1 VENRASGPDTG
12 ELAPATDSA
21 LTSGSIPASDPAP
34 ASGPAR
40 GTPTAS
46 SGGSLPA
53 ATATRRGDSVLFHFT
68 LLGCYLLAGVAAT
81 WPRPSYLAGRIPAT
95 VDQSSY
101 VWSFWWVAHQIAHL
115 GNPWFTSHMA
125 APVGTQLG
133 YDTLMPLAG
142 AVLAPVTWLAGP
154 SAAYNLL
161 TILVPGLCCYAA
173 YRAARLW
180 LSTRLGAITA
190 GAFYGL
196 ATMLLYQ
203 DWYHINIAA
212 GAVFLPLT
220 LEAAIRLRRRP
231 RLLTAI
237 MLGVIIGAGAL
248 VNQESAVIAA
258 LVALAV
264 LVDWLVRD
272 RSLAHLG
279 LALVAGLAG
288 LVVASPQ
295 LIAMA
300 AQLRG
305 GAADVSA
312 HTLASWDMAFG
323 APLTTLF
330 TPSPRLADF
339 GLGGL
344 AHFYQFS
351 QPREGIPT
359 FGVVLPLLALL
370 GLVVSWRRR
379 SAWLLA
385 LGWLVAAALAL
396 GPFLIVGSHRY
407 TPLAVYWDGEH
418 MSALLPYTWFVR
430 IPGLA
435 AFREADRLALLGLL
449 PAALLAG
456 RAVEWLAR
464 RSRPLVI
471 LVLALAVLEA
481 GYPGYHGIRS
491 IPTAAGSVVAPIA
504 ADHSSSIVV
513 DIPFG
518 LRGGV
523 AFYGREVSPQALVT
537 ATADGHPRAVSVT
550 SWVSRPTVFAIGAHP
565 FYGCLV
571 GAEKDAP
578 CTPAQL
584 PAARRDALRMG
595 VGWAIVWRPTILVG
609 PYLRDLGFRLDRR
622 KGLVSLYRLPRPPG
636 QAG

>member
-1 VENRASGPDTG
+1 MAEPPMAPAAGHGTD
-12 ELAPATDSA
+12 ELAPGPGSA
-21 LTSGSIPASDPAP
+21 LAGDPAGGHVP
-34 ASGPAR
+34 APGKGSGPGPDPAR
-40 GTPTAS
+40 GA
-46 SGGSLPA
+46 GS
-53 ATATRRGDSVLFHFT
+53 TRRGRPVLFHLA
-68 LLGCYLLAGVAAT
+68 LLACYLLAGVVAS
-81 WPRPSYLAGRIPAT
+81 WPRPAYLAGRIPAT

-115 GNPWFTSHMA
+115 GNPWFTGHMA

-142 AVLAPVTWLAGP
+142 AVLAPVTWLFGP
-154 SAAYNLL
+154 SAAYSLL
-161 TILVPGLCCYAA
+161 TILAPGLCCYAA

-180 LSTRLGAITA
+180 LSTQLGAITA
-190 GAFYGL
+190 GALYGL
-196 ATMLLYQ
+196 ATMLVYQ

-212 GAVFLPLT
+212 GAVFLPLA

-231 RLLTAI
+231 RIRAAI
-237 MLGVIIGAGAL
+237 VLGVVIGAGAL
-248 VNQESAVIAA
+248 VNQESAVIAG

-264 LVDWLVRD
+264 LVDWLARD
-272 RSLAHLG
+272 RALRHLG
-279 LALVAGLAG
+279 LAAVAAAAAV
-288 LVVASPQ
+288 VVASPQ
-295 LIAMA
+295 IIAMA

-330 TPSPRLADF
+330 TPSPRLAAY
-339 GLGGL
+339 GLTGL
-344 AHFYQFS
+344 AHIYQYGP
-351 QPREGIPT
+351 PREGIPT
-359 FGVVLPLLALL
+359 FGVVLPVLAVL
-370 GLVVSWRRR
+370 GLAVSWRRR
-379 SAWLLA
+379 GAWLLA
-385 LGWLVAAALAL
+385 IGWLLAAALAL
-396 GPFLIVGSHRY
+396 GPFLIIGSHRY
-407 TPLAVYWDGEH
+407 TPLAVLWDDEH

-456 RAVEWLAR
+456 SAVEWLAR

-471 LVLALAVLEA
+471 LALALAALEA
-481 GYPGYHGIRS
+481 GYPGYHGIKT
-491 IPTAAGSVVAPIA
+491 IPTSAGRVDAPIA
-504 ADHSSSIVV
+504 ADHSGSIVV

-550 SWVSRPTVFAIGAHP
+550 SWVSRPTVFAISAHP

-595 VGWAIVWRPTILVG
+595 VGWAIVWKPTILVG
-609 PYLRDLGFRLDRR
+609 PYLRDLGFTVDRR
-622 KGLVSLYRLPRPPG
+622 TGGVSVYRLPRLPG

>member
-1 VENRASGPDTG
+1 MDNRASGPDTD

-21 LTSGSIPASDPAP
+21 LTSG
-34 ASGPAR
+34 GP
-40 GTPTAS
+40 P
-46 SGGSLPA
+46 PA
-53 ATATRRGDSVLFHFT
+53 AAATRRGHPVLFHLT
-68 LLGCYLLAGVAAT
+68 LLACYLLAGVVAS

-161 TILVPGLCCYAA
+161 TILAPGLCCYAA

-180 LSTRLGAITA
+180 LSTQLGAITA
-190 GAFYGL
+190 GALYGL

-212 GAVFLPLT
+212 GAVFLPLA

-231 RLLTAI
+231 RLRTAI
-237 MLGVIIGAGAL
+237 VLGAVIGAGAL

-258 LVALAV
+258 VVALAV

-279 LALVAGLAG
+279 LAAVAGLAAV
-288 LVVASPQ
+288 VVASPQ
-295 LIAMA
+295 IIAMA

-330 TPSPRLADF
+330 TPSPRLSGY

-344 AHFYQFS
+344 AHLYQFS

-359 FGVVLPLLALL
+359 FGVMLPLLALL
-370 GLVVSWRRR
+370 GLAVNWRRR

-385 LGWLVAAALAL
+385 IGWLLAAALAL
-396 GPFLIVGSHRY
+396 GPFLIVGS
-407 TPLAVYWDGEH
+407 
-418 MSALLPYTWFVR
+418 VR
-430 IPGLA
+430 C
-435 AFREADRLALLGLL
+435 
-449 PAALLAG
+449 
-456 RAVEWLAR
+456 V
-464 RSRPLVI
+464 
-471 LVLALAVLEA
+471 
-481 GYPGYHGIRS
+481 
-491 IPTAAGSVVAPIA
+491 
-504 ADHSSSIVV
+504 
-513 DIPFG
+513 
-518 LRGGV
+518 
-523 AFYGREVSPQALVT
+523 
-537 ATADGHPRAVSVT
+537 
-550 SWVSRPTVFAIGAHP
+550 
-565 FYGCLV
+565 
-571 GAEKDAP
+571 
-578 CTPAQL
+578 
-584 PAARRDALRMG
+584 
-595 VGWAIVWRPTILVG
+595 
-609 PYLRDLGFRLDRR
+609 
-622 KGLVSLYRLPRPPG
+622 
-636 QAG
+636 

>member
-1 VENRASGPDTG
+1 MEQRASGPDTD
-12 ELAPATDSA
+12 ELAPATDSG
-21 LTSGSIPASDPAP
+21 LTSGSGP
-34 ASGPAR
+34 GPATAR
-40 GTPTAS
+40 GA
-46 SGGSLPA
+46 GS
-53 ATATRRGDSVLFHFT
+53 TRRGRAVLFHLA
-68 LLGCYLLAGVAAT
+68 LLACYLLAGVVAS

-142 AVLAPVTWLAGP
+142 AVLAPVTWLSGP

-161 TILVPGLCCYAA
+161 TILAPGLCCYAA

-180 LSTRLGAITA
+180 LSTQLGAITA
-190 GAFYGL
+190 GALYGL
-196 ATMLLYQ
+196 ATMLVYQ

-212 GAVFLPLT
+212 GAVFLPLS

-231 RLLTAI
+231 RARTAVV
-237 MLGVIIGAGAL
+237 LGAVIGACAL
-248 VNQESAVIAA
+248 VNQESAVIAG

-264 LVDWLVRD
+264 LVDWLARD

-279 LALVAGLAG
+279 LAAVAAVAAAL
-288 LVVASPQ
+288 VASPQ
-295 LIAMA
+295 VIAMA

-305 GAADVSA
+305 GSADVSA
-312 HTLASWDMAFG
+312 QTLASWGMAFG

-330 TPSPRLADF
+330 TPSPRLAAY
-339 GLGGL
+339 GMAGL
-344 AHFYQFS
+344 AHIYQFS

-359 FGVVLPLLALL
+359 FGVVLPALALL
-370 GLVVSWRRR
+370 GLAVSWRRR
-379 SAWLLA
+379 GAWLLA
-385 LGWLVAAALAL
+385 IGWLVAAALAL
-396 GPFLIVGSHRY
+396 GPFLIIGSHRY
-407 TPLAVYWDGEH
+407 TPLAVSWDGEQ
-418 MSALLPYTWFVR
+418 MSGLLPYTWFVR

-456 RAVEWLAR
+456 SAVEWLAR
-464 RSRPLVI
+464 RSRPLV
-471 LVLALAVLEA
+471 VLALALAALEA
-481 GYPGYHGIRS
+481 GYPGYHAIRT
-491 IPTAAGSVVAPIA
+491 IPTSAGRVVAPIA
-504 ADHSSSIVV
+504 ADHSTSIVV

-550 SWVSRPTVFAIGAHP
+550 SWVSRPTVSAISAHP
-565 FYGCLV
+565 FYGCLA
-571 GAEKDAP
+571 GAETGAP
-578 CTPAQL
+578 CPPARL

-595 VGWAIVWRPTILVG
+595 VGWAIVWRPTNLVG
-609 PYLRDLGFRLDRR
+609 PYLRDLGFTLDRR
-622 KGLVSLYRLPRPPG
+622 KGGVSLYRLPHPPG
-636 QAG
+636 RAS

>member
-1 VENRASGPDTG
+1 MEKRASGPDTD

-21 LTSGSIPASDPAP
+21 LSSGPALAGDPAP
-34 ASGPAR
+34 GTDAAPGTAPAR
-40 GTPTAS
+40 DA
-46 SGGSLPA
+46 GS
-53 ATATRRGDSVLFHFT
+53 TRHGRPVLFH
-68 LLGCYLLAGVAAT
+68 LAVLACYLAAGVVAS
-81 WPRPSYLAGRIPAT
+81 WPRPSYLTGRIPAT
-95 VDQSSY
+95 TDQSSY

-115 GNPWFTSHMA
+115 GNPWFTGHMA

-142 AVLAPVTWLAGP
+142 AVLAPITWLSGP

-161 TILVPGLCCYAA
+161 TILAPGLCCYAA

-180 LSTRLGAITA
+180 LSTQLGAITA
-190 GAFYGL
+190 GALYGL

-212 GAVFLPLT
+212 GAVFLPLA
-220 LEAAIRLRRRP
+220 LEAAVRLRRRP
-231 RLLTAI
+231 HVRTAI
-237 MLGVIIGAGAL
+237 VLGVVIGAAAL
-248 VNQESAVIAA
+248 VNQESAVIAG

-264 LVDWLVRD
+264 LVDWLARD

-279 LALVAGLAG
+279 LTVLAAAAAV
-288 LVVASPQ
+288 VVASPQ
-295 LIAMA
+295 IIAMA
-300 AQLRG
+300 AELRG

-330 TPSPRLADF
+330 APSPRLAAY
-339 GLGGL
+339 GMTGL
-344 AHFYQFS
+344 AHIYQYS

-359 FGVVLPLLALL
+359 FGVVLPVLALL
-370 GLVVSWRRR
+370 GLAVSWRRR
-379 SAWLLA
+379 GAWLLA

-396 GPFLIVGSHRY
+396 GPFLIIGTHRY
-407 TPLAVYWDGEH
+407 TPLAVYWDDEH

-456 RAVEWLAR
+456 SAVEWLSR

-471 LVLALAVLEA
+471 LALALAALEA
-481 GYPGYHGIRS
+481 GYPGYRGIKT
-491 IPTAAGSVVAPIA
+491 IPTSAGSVVAPIA
-504 ADHSSSIVV
+504 ADHSGSIVV

-584 PAARRDALRMG
+584 PGARRDALRMG
-595 VGWAIVWRPTILVG
+595 VGWAIVWKPTILVG
-609 PYLRDLGFRLDRR
+609 PYLRDLGFKVDRR
-622 KGLVSLYRLPRPPG
+622 QGGVVLYRLPRPPG
-636 QAG
+636 QPG

>member
-1 VENRASGPDTG
+1 VENRASGPDTD
-12 ELAPATDSA
+12 ELAPATDAA
-21 LTSGSIPASDPAP
+21 LASGSTPAGGTAP
-34 ASGPAR
+34 EAAGD
-40 GTPTAS
+40 
-46 SGGSLPA
+46 SGGPPRSAGA
-53 ATATRRGDSVLFHFT
+53 ARRGRPVLFHLT
-68 LLGCYLLAGVAAT
+68 LLACYLLAGVVAS

-180 LSTRLGAITA
+180 LSTQLGAITA
-190 GAFYGL
+190 GALYGL

-212 GAVFLPLT
+212 GAVFLPLA
-220 LEAAIRLRRRP
+220 LEAAIRLRRHP
-231 RLLTAI
+231 RLRTAI
-237 MLGVIIGAGAL
+237 VLGVIIGAGAL

-264 LVDWLVRD
+264 LVDWLARD

-279 LALVAGLAG
+279 LAAVAAAAAV
-288 LVVASPQ
+288 VVASPQ
-295 LIAMA
+295 IIAMA

-330 TPSPRLADF
+330 TPSPRVAAY

-344 AHFYQFS
+344 AHIYQFS

-359 FGVVLPLLALL
+359 FGVVLPVLALL
-370 GLVVSWRRR
+370 GLAVSWRRR

-385 LGWLVAAALAL
+385 VGWLLAAALAL

-456 RAVEWLAR
+456 SAVEWLAR

-471 LVLALAVLEA
+471 GVLVLAALEA
-481 GYPGYHGIRS
+481 GYPGYHGIRT
-491 IPTAAGSVVAPIA
+491 IPTSAGSVVAPIA
-504 ADHSSSIVV
+504 ADRSGSIVV

-550 SWVSRPTVFAIGAHP
+550 SWVSRPTVFAISAHP

-571 GAEKDAP
+571 GAEKDYP

-622 KGLVSLYRLPRPPG
+622 KGGVSVYRLLHPPG
-636 QAG
+636 RVG